1 ILALGTRLGFNSTFY
16 SYDNINRDAA
26 IIQIEI
32 EPTAIGRFAQ
42 ELPSGMFYFDAN
54 REIFCAALLLHSQGK
69 PTDLTFMTALLAATD
84 RLEQV
89 GGSGRLV
96 DIVAPGLDD
105 DKG

>member
-1 ILALGTRLGFNSTFY
+1 MASTPYGEPLSECMEREEIMLREILL
-16 SYDNINRDAA
+16 D
-26 IIQIEI
+26 
-32 EPTAIGRFAQ
+32 PTAIGRFAQ
-42 ELPSGMFYFDAN
+42 ELPSGTFYFDAN

-96 DIVAPGLDD
+96 DIVEPDLDD
-105 DKG
+105 SKD